1 MQVILTTSFP
11 TNLQKPNTLNSKL
24 MLKCEK
30 KLLCQ
35 FITQLDTCSLI
46 AAAAAAKAWSYAV
59 LRSGMGKGHFDST
72 VVIHAR
78 GGTRKKAKQSSKSL
92 PAVLTI

>member
-11 TNLQKPNTLNSKL
+11 TNLQKPNTLNSKF

-35 FITQLDTCSLI
+35 FITQLDTCSLT
-46 AAAAAAKAWSYAV
+46 AAAAKAWSYAV

-78 GGTRKKAKQSSKSL
+78 GGTQKNAKRSSKYL
-92 PAVLTI
+92 PAALTI